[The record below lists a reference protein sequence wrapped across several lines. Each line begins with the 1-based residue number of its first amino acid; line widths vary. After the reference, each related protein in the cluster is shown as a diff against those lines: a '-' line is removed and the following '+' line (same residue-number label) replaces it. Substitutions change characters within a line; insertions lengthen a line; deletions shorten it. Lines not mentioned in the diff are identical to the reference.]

1 MPFTPFH
8 WGPGLLFGLLLFSY
22 IDFPTFLLANVI
34 VDIEPFLVLSLNLNY
49 PLHGILHSF
58 LGGTIFSFLLT
69 MVMYRM
75 RNILSPLMSYFKLD
89 QTPSFK
95 SILSAS
101 LSGIYLHII
110 LDSFLYSDIRPFY
123 PFAFNPFLRH
133 GMSIGFKV
141 YGFCIL
147 SFIGAGAIYAIRLVY
162 QRKSLSS
169 NARKL

>member
-8 WGPGLLFGLLLFSY
+8 FGPGLLFGLLLLSY

-34 VDIEPFLVLSLNLNY
+34 VDIEPILVLSLKLNY

-58 LGGTIFSFLLT
+58 LGGTIFSFLLA
-69 MVMYRM
+69 MVMNRM

-89 QTPSFK
+89 QTPSLK

-101 LSGIYLHII
+101 FSGIYLHII
-110 LDSFLYSDIRPFY
+110 LDSFLYSDIRPYY
-123 PFAFNPFLRH
+123 PFDFNPLLQYDMF
-133 GMSIGFKV
+133 GFMV

-147 SFIGAGAIYAIRLVY
+147 SFIGAVAIYAIKLVY
-162 QRKSLSS
+162 RRKSLNSS
-169 NARKL
+169 A

>member
-8 WGPGLLFGLLLFSY
+8 FGPGLLFGLLLLNY

-34 VDIEPFLVLSLNLNY
+34 IDIEPILVLSLKLNY

-58 LGGTIFSFLLT
+58 LGGTIFSFLLA
-69 MVMYRM
+69 MVMART
-75 RNILSPLMSYFKLD
+75 RAPLMSYFKLD
-89 QTPSFK
+89 QTQSFK

-123 PFAFNPFLRH
+123 PFDFNPLLRY
-133 GMSIGFKV
+133 GMLGFRI

-162 QRKSLSS
+162 QR
-169 NARKL
+169 NH

>member
-8 WGPGLLFGLLLFSY
+8 LGPGLLFGLLLLSY
-22 IDFPTFLLANVI
+22 VDFPTFLLANVI

-49 PLHGILHSF
+49 PLHGFLHSF
-58 LGGTIFSFLLT
+58 LGGTIISFLFAI
-69 MVMYRM
+69 VMNRI
-75 RNILSPLMSYFKLD
+75 RHIFSPLMSYFKLA

-101 LSGIYLHII
+101 LSGVYLHII

-123 PFAFNPFLRH
+123 PFHFNPLLRN
-133 GMSIGFKV
+133 GMSIGFKI

-147 SFIGAGAIYAIRLVY
+147 SFIGAGAIYAIRLIY

-169 NARKL
+169 SKF

>member
-8 WGPGLLFGLLLFSY
+8 FGPGLFFGLLFFCY

-58 LGGTIFSFLLT
+58 LGGTIFSFLLA
-69 MVMYRM
+69 MVMART
-75 RNILSPLMSYFKLD
+75 RAPLMSYFKLD

-123 PFAFNPFLRH
+123 PFDFNPLLQH
-133 GMSIGFKV
+133 SMSIGFKV
-141 YGFCIL
+141 YGVCIL
-147 SFIGAGAIYAIRLVY
+147 SFIGAGVIYAIRLVY

-169 NARKL
+169 SARNL